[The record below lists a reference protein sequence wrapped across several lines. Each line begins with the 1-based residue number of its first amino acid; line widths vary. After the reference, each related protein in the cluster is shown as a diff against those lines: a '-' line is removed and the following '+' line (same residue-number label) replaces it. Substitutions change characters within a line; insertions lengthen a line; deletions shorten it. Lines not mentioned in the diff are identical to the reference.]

1 VPLTHTLWSVSDR
14 ARHTRCGR
22 SPTEPPR
29 ANLDGRAGAVRRPA
43 RARHTRCG
51 RSPTEPPRANLD
63 GRASAVRRPARARH
77 TRCGRSPTEPPAGL
91 WLVARARSGDRPEP
105 DTHAAA
111 GLRPSQ
117 THALW
122 PVSDRAAAGYQNG
135 QAGAVRRPARARHT
149 LRPVSDRAAAGYQ
162 LEWSGGRGQETG
174 PSQTHTLRP
183 VSDRAAAGYQLEWPG
198 GRGQRPAR
206 AARRAR
212 SKTGPS
218 QTHAAAGL
226 RPSRRRQI

>member
-111 GLRPSQ
+111 GLRPS
-117 THALW
+117 
-122 PVSDRAAAGYQNG
+122 R
-135 QAGAVRRPARARHT
+135 
-149 LRPVSDRAAAGYQ
+149 
-162 LEWSGGRGQETG
+162 RGQIWM
-174 PSQTHTLRP
+174 
-183 VSDRAAAGYQLEWPG
+183 AG
-198 GRGQRPAR
+198 
-206 AARRAR
+206 RAR

-218 QTHAAAGL
+218 RQAGAVRRPPRARHTRCGRSPTEPPRATRMARRARSGDRPEPDTHAAAGL
-226 RPSRRRQI
+226 

>member
-1 VPLTHTLWSVSDR
+1 MPLTHTLWSVSDR

-105 DTHAAA
+105 DTRCGRSLTEPPLANLD
-111 GLRPSQ
+111 GR
-117 THALW
+117 
-122 PVSDRAAAGYQNG
+122 
-135 QAGAVRRPARARHT
+135 AGAVKDRPERHT
-149 LRPVSDRAAAGYQ
+149 RC
-162 LEWSGGRGQETG
+162 GRSPTE
-174 PSQTHTLRP
+174 P
-183 VSDRAAAGYQLEWPG
+183 DI
-198 GRGQRPAR
+198 
-206 AARRAR
+206 
-212 SKTGPS
+212 
-218 QTHAAAGL
+218 HAAAGL
-226 RPSRRRQI
+226 RPSRRRDFGLWRGRGQETGPSDTCAAAGL